1 MSGVRYQAGMRV
13 EDVYPP
19 QPKGHCLCGCGQRLP
34 PRRRKWASDACIAV
48 AVRRYEILK
57 GDAHVI
63 RMALRERDLA
73 VCVRCFRQCEVLAC
87 RWPRDPGHYLNGSLT
102 GVYYRKALIP
112 WEAHHVVPVVEGG
125 GGCDLEGYE
134 TLCVDCHRAET
145 AELARRRALGRRGQ
159 MELEVR

>member
-1 MSGVRYQAGMRV
+1 VSNVRYQAGMRV
-13 EDVYPP
+13 EHVYPP

-57 GDAHVI
+57 GDIHVI

-87 RWPRDPGHYLNGSLT
+87 WWPLNGYLGSLT
-102 GVYYRKALIP
+102 GVYRRETLIP

-125 GGCDLEGYE
+125 GGCDLEGYQ
-134 TLCVDCHRAET
+134 TLCRDCHHLET
-145 AELARRRALGRRGQ
+145 AQLARRRAGHR
-159 MELEVR
+159 